1 MEPCLKMAPVAL
13 QQWPAVRT
21 SMDSACT
28 EFRQWGVWWGNLRR
42 WQNTCPG
49 SQHGAHPK
57 SGQRGWG
64 GVGWLEGCPPSACL
78 RCPHIMAF
86 DGRLIPKTASEP
98 SLHPA
103 PCILTPLFLNLII
116 FICIGNQEY
125 LSDKPTDLYLFASQ
139 FFLAFFHLC
148 PSLLFGLL
156 SLVSDPGGRLGMGL
170 L

>member
-1 MEPCLKMAPVAL
+1 MFGEATSEGGKIPAL
-13 QQWPAVRT
+13 GASTVRT
-21 SMDSACT
+21 
-28 EFRQWGVWWGNLRR
+28 LRVAS
-42 WQNTCPG
+42 G
-49 SQHGAHPK
+49 GGLGGATPK
-57 SGQRGWG
+57 GGKNPARGPRRGAPQRGAG
-64 GVGWLEGCPPSACL
+64 GGGGGGGWLEGCPPSACL
-78 RCPHIMAF
+78 RCPHITAF

-116 FICIGNQEY
+116 FTCIGNQEY

-156 SLVSDPGGRLGMGL
+156 SLVSDPGGKLGMGL